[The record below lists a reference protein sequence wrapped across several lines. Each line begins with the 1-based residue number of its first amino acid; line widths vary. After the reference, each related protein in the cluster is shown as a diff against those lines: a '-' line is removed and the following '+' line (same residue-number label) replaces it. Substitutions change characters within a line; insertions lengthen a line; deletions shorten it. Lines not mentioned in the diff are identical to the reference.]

1 MLPHRSAPLRREA
14 AGYAVTLLPALPY
27 DVTYTSDHHVIGFTF
42 GRQEG
47 VDAFASDRR
56 RPFRAEPWRLAFTP
70 AGCEVFSASSKG
82 GEYMVLSVT
91 PERLERLGPG
101 LDRARLP
108 QFTNLADPR
117 FTPLAMAL
125 RRAVCAGEAM
135 EGLGIEV
142 IATAAAE
149 RVAAQMDKRTATVG
163 AARGMTPWRMRRVL
177 EYLEVHLEK
186 DVRLADIARLVDV
199 SEAYLARAFK
209 AATGTTLHAA
219 LVELRIARAWW
230 LMNDARRRRAE
241 LRLADIAAQSGF
253 SSHAHL
259 TTAFR
264 RVLGTT
270 PSQWKRM
277 LTGDGAI
284 SRIP

>member
-1 MLPHRSAPLRREA
+1 M
-14 AGYAVTLLPALPY
+14 
-27 DVTYTSDHHVIGFTF
+27 
-42 GRQEG
+42 
-47 VDAFASDRR
+47 
-56 RPFRAEPWRLAFTP
+56 
-70 AGCEVFSASSKG
+70 
-82 GEYMVLSVT
+82 
-91 PERLERLGPG
+91 
-101 LDRARLP
+101 
-108 QFTNLADPR
+108 
-117 FTPLAMAL
+117 AMAL

-135 EGLGIEV
+135 DGLGIEV

-149 RVAAQMDKRTATVG
+149 RVAAQMNGRSSAVG

-177 EYLEVHLEK
+177 EYLEAHLEK